1 MTSYQKLKLFET
13 RRRIFKQVSF
23 GSLSVKKAS
32 EILDLSRQGFWYRRK
47 QLEKYGT
54 NAVISRK
61 PGPKPFQRAWNR
73 TKKEH
78 EDLVEVI
85 RNSFNIGP
93 DRIRVMLSDQ
103 GIELARV
110 TIYRILLR
118 KKLFP
123 TKKTIRR
130 NFKRYTLG
138 YPGAEIQ
145 IDATFIEGRKSY
157 VIFAGI
163 DDHTR
168 WGFAKLYKRCT
179 VSNSID
185 FLSYIIQHTPFPIQ
199 AIRTDNGSENTQA
212 LTNFC
217 KVYGII
223 HKKNPPR
230 MPIHNGKVERF
241 HKTVQEECLWR
252 ITTNQPKDYLDYQ
265 LDRFIN
271 FYNYHRPHFGLGLDG
286 RTPYQ
291 QLTKYIYDNR
301 QDINVKRTMILY
313 TI

>member
-13 RRRIFKQVSF
+13 RRRIFRRVALRN
-23 GSLSVKKAS
+23 LSVKEGS
-32 EILDLSRQGFWYRRK
+32 VLLGLSRQGFWYRRK

-61 PGPKPFQRAWNR
+61 PGPKPYSRAWNR
-73 TKKEH
+73 TDKAT
-78 EDLVEVI
+78 EDLVESI

-93 DRIRVMLSDQ
+93 DRIRVLLDDQ
-103 GIELARV
+103 GIKLARM
-110 TIYRILLR
+110 TIYRILIR
-118 KKLFP
+118 KKLLP

-145 IDATFIEGRKSY
+145 IDATFIEGRKSF
-157 VIFAGI
+157 VIFAAI
-163 DDHTR
+163 DDHLR
-168 WGFAKLYKRCT
+168 WGFAKLYGRCT

-185 FLSYIIQHTPFPIQ
+185 FLANILQHAPFPIQ
-199 AIRTDNGSENTQA
+199 AIRTDNGSENTIA
-212 LTNFC
+212 LTNYA
-217 KVYGII
+217 KQRGII

-241 HKTVQEECLWR
+241 HKTIQEECLWR
-252 ITTNQPKDYLDYQ
+252 ITTNHPKDYLDYQ

-271 FYNYHRPHFGLGLDG
+271 FYNYHRPHFGLGMDG

-291 QLTKYIYDNR
+291 QLRKYINDNK
-301 QDINVKRTMILY
+301 QNINVKRTMILY
-313 TI
+313 RG

>member
-1 MTSYQKLKLFET
+1 MTSYQENKAFESRHT
-13 RRRIFKQVSF
+13 IFRLISSGYLTTNQAAKILGCRRETI
-23 GSLSVKKAS
+23 
-32 EILDLSRQGFWYRRK
+32 WYRRK
-47 QLEKYGT
+47 KIRERGA
-54 NAVISRK
+54 NAVYPLK
-61 PGPKPFQRAWNR
+61 PGPKPYARAWNR
-73 TKKEH
+73 TSKVR

-93 DRIRVMLSDQ
+93 DRIRVLLSEQ
-103 GIELARV
+103 GIELTRI

-118 KKLFP
+118 KKLLP
-123 TKKTIRR
+123 TKKTIRK

-168 WGFAKLYKRCT
+168 WSFAKLYSRCT
-179 VSNSID
+179 VSSSID
-185 FLSYIIQHTPFPIQ
+185 FLSYILKHAPFPIQ

-217 KVYGII
+217 KTHNII

-252 ITTNQPKDYLDYQ
+252 ITTNHPKDYLDYQ
-265 LDRFIN
+265 LDRFIS
-271 FYNYHRPHFGLGLDG
+271 FYNYHRPHFGLGMDS
-286 RTPYQ
+286 RSPYM
-291 QLTKYIYDNR
+291 QLRKYINDNIE
-301 QDINVKRTMILY
+301 DTNVRRTMILY
-313 TI
+313 ST

>member
-1 MTSYQKLKLFET
+1 MLGERGIKLT
-13 RRRIFKQVSF
+13 R
-23 GSLSVKKAS
+23 
-32 EILDLSRQGFWYRRK
+32 
-47 QLEKYGT
+47 
-54 NAVISRK
+54 
-61 PGPKPFQRAWNR
+61 
-73 TKKEH
+73 
-78 EDLVEVI
+78 
-85 RNSFNIGP
+85 
-93 DRIRVMLSDQ
+93 M
-103 GIELARV
+103 

-118 KKLFP
+118 KGLLP
-123 TKKTIRR
+123 TKKTLRK
-130 NFKRYTLG
+130 NFKRYILG

-145 IDATFIEGRKSY
+145 IDATFIAGRKSY
-157 VIFAGI
+157 VIFAAI

-168 WGFAKLYKRCT
+168 WGFAKLYRRCT

-185 FLSYIIQHTPFPIQ
+185 FLSYVLSHAPFPIQ

-217 KVYGII
+217 KKRNII

-265 LDRFIN
+265 LERFIG
-271 FYNYHRPHFGLGLDG
+271 FYNCHRPHFGLSMDG

-291 QLTKYIYDNR
+291 QLTKYINDNR

-313 TI
+313 RS